1 MYSHNQPARLQPP
14 GKQRRKSKD
23 FSSSKSLTS
32 MEYADKIH
40 GHSRS
45 VNELPTVASRKG
57 RRQNE
62 AVQNQIQ
69 HGL

>member
-1 MYSHNQPARLQPP
+1 
-14 GKQRRKSKD
+14 
-23 FSSSKSLTS
+23 
-32 MEYADKIH
+32 MEYADKTH

-45 VNELPTVASRKG
+45 VNELPAVAGQKS

>member
-1 MYSHNQPARLQPP
+1 
-14 GKQRRKSKD
+14 
-23 FSSSKSLTS
+23 
-32 MEYADKIH
+32 MEYADKTH

-45 VNELPTVASRKG
+45 VNELTAIASRNG
-57 RRQNE
+57 GRQNE